1 VCNVLQQRKNSALR
15 TPQERSAFAPETKS
29 LLWEQM
35 IGGAGSQ
42 SERRLWRNF
51 AINREKYRENR
62 KIAPQSAAE
71 NAQITVFYRQ
81 LGQTPCA

>member
-1 VCNVLQQRKNSALR
+1 
-15 TPQERSAFAPETKS
+15 
-29 LLWEQM
+29 M